1 MKKLIL
7 QIALILLLSIN
18 FSYSVTRVDGPSDPE
33 EAKKKFF
40 ENRKLD
46 IIEGLWYQQKEGA
59 IYAIV
64 KTSSNTYN
72 IWTVDHKLQKYVGT
86 LGLENGLRKTSVS
99 GKYTYKTS
107 VYNIANPSEEEI
119 GYGEFNLVNIN
130 KVNKVIERGCWSTNK
145 CWAPIYGEKV
155 RIWPEDIYAYNDNIK
170 TVSNNSSDDSDI
182 SQKFYQ
188 LNWFNLDNPKN
199 HWAEIPG
206 SNSEVNILETEIYLK
221 GQKQIDAFS
230 QLLFKEPANE
240 NDMVIIDD
248 SSYDYTIY
256 INYINDGYVSK
267 DDWSSNPKELLAE
280 MKKKSKSDVKDVKWV
295 FEPKLSENNY
305 AYYSYENLWKD
316 GTRSLETKILSFG
329 RKGYHDISLVTKIDK
344 NFNSKE
350 FEEMAIEF
358 ADTINFKE
366 GYRYADYKSGDKTAA
381 VGIGSLVAGTLGV
394 KALAKAGVLAKLL
407 GFAAKFWWIILA
419 PLVFLGGLFN
429 KKSSSGETVS
439 NQTPKKRKSRSRKTD

>member
-1 MKKLIL
+1 MKK
-7 QIALILLLSIN
+7 ILLKVTLIFFLSNI
-18 FSYSVTRVDGPSDPE
+18 SYAEQFWSNKLDGPKSN
-33 EAKKKFF
+33 EAAINMLEGK
-40 ENRKLD
+40 KLD
-46 IIEGLWYQQKEGA
+46 PIEGLWFSDGLGTILIFKDQENFKMYIVEGPTNFNGTLEATIFKRGNTYDFIGKVWYQQMDGSYKFGTQGGRLELSGN
-59 IYAIV
+59 YF
-64 KTSSNTYN
+64 
-72 IWTVDHKLQKYVGT
+72 LQKYDSLSDQGV
-86 LGLENGLRKTSVS
+86 NMD
-99 GKYTYKTS
+99 GKYTR
-107 VYNIANPSEEEI
+107 V
-119 GYGEFNLVNIN
+119 
-130 KVNKVIERGCWSTNK
+130 
-145 CWAPIYGEKV
+145 
-155 RIWPEDIYAYNDNIK
+155 WPKDIYTHNNNIK
-170 TVSNNSSDDSDI
+170 TVNNNTNENSDI

-199 HWAEIPG
+199 HWAEIPE

-230 QLLFKEPANE
+230 QILFKEPANE

-280 MKKKSKSDVKDVKWV
+280 MKKTSKSDVKDVKWV

-305 AYYSYENLWKD
+305 AYYSYEVLWND
-316 GTRSLETKILSFG
+316 GDKSLETKILSFG
-329 RKGYHDISLVTKIDK
+329 RKGYHDISLVKKIDE
-344 NFNSKE
+344 NFNAKE

-358 ADTINFKE
+358 ANTINFKE

-439 NQTPKKRKSRSRKTD
+439 NKTPKKRKSRSRKTD